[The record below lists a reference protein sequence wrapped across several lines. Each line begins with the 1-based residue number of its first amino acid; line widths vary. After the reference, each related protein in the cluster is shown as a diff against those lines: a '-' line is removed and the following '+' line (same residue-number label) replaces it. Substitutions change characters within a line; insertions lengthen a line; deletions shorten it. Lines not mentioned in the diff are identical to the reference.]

1 MSIILTLEQINNKL
15 KQLEKIDDL
24 DEKLESIKLLKEHIQ
39 QYQIKINKHKADIEN
54 ENNYIIDEKYKN
66 LSFQDLKKVFE
77 EDELDIDSKL
87 KIYQTYSKR
96 LILLEDELFE
106 PM

>member
-1 MSIILTLEQINNKL
+1 MSIILTLDEITSKL

-24 DEKLESIKLLKEHIQ
+24 DEKLENIKNLKEHIH
-39 QYQIKINKHKADIEN
+39 QYQLKINKHKRDIEN
-54 ENNYIIDEKYKN
+54 ENNYNIDEKYKD
-66 LSFQDLKKVFE
+66 LSFQELKKVFE
-77 EDELDIDSKL
+77 EDDIDLDSKL

-96 LILLEDELFE
+96 LIMLEDELFE